1 MKLIGIGRHLAGQD
15 VNFSQSL
22 GQNWC
27 ASGYQRVHQSSGEV
41 FQVPPNFE
49 FLRRKQVLFHV
60 GIVQNS
66 IFFKKSPRYLEN
78 SINTL
83 SSQCVGVG
91 RCLHYIYTNEQ

>member
-1 MKLIGIGRHLAGQD
+1 MKLIGIGRHLAEQD
-15 VNFSQSL
+15 VNFSQIL

-27 ASGYQRVHQSSGEV
+27 AYAYGYQRVHQSSGEV

-66 IFFKKSPRYLEN
+66 IFSKNLLGIRK
-78 SINTL
+78 T
-83 SSQCVGVG
+83 V
-91 RCLHYIYTNEQ
+91 